1 MISSVEIKKKS
12 ANHDW
17 TDEEDSVLRR
27 LVTKYPNSATRAFKE
42 AANELGITFYMC
54 RNRWYK
60 HLMSESETG
69 LDESTLE
76 AYTSNTS
83 FTLAN
88 KVRETMD
95 GFVDLLKNLQKQN
108 KTLHQKVIDQDK
120 RLTEQSRI
128 MRDMANERKELE
140 ESYTYILK
148 VMEKARKM
156 FAEDE
161 VKEVTHTVSSTGN
174 VEVDIKRSAG

>member
-1 MISSVEIKKKS
+1 MEVKKKS
-12 ANHDW
+12 SNHDW
-17 TDEEDSVLRR
+17 TDKEDSILRSYIA
-27 LVTKYPNSATRAFKE
+27 KYPTSATRACRE
-42 AANELGITFYMC
+42 AASELGITFYMC

-60 HLMSESETG
+60 HLLPMNENGLDSET
-69 LDESTLE
+69 LDI
-76 AYTSNTS
+76 YTSNTS
-83 FTLAN
+83 FALTSQV
-88 KVRETMD
+88 KETMD

-108 KTLHQKVIDQDK
+108 KILNQKVIEQDK

-128 MRDMANERKELE
+128 MRDMANERKDLE

-161 VKEVTHTVSSTGN
+161 IKEITHKVDSTGN
-174 VEVDIKRSAG
+174 VDVDIKRSAG

>member
-1 MISSVEIKKKS
+1 MDIKKKS
-12 ANHDW
+12 SNHNW
-17 TDEEDSVLRR
+17 TDEEDAILRR
-27 LVTKYPNSATRAFKE
+27 YVAKYPTSTTRACKE

-60 HLMSESETG
+60 HLSLESEIG
-69 LDESTLE
+69 LEPIIVET
-76 AYTSNTS
+76 YTSNTS
-83 FTLAN
+83 FALTSQV
-88 KVRETMD
+88 KETMD
-95 GFVDLLKNLQKQN
+95 GFVDLLKSLQKQN
-108 KTLHQKVIDQDK
+108 KMLNQKVIEQDK

-161 VKEVTHTVSSTGN
+161 IKEVTHKVDSTGN
-174 VEVDIKRSAG
+174 VDVDIKRSAG

>member
-1 MISSVEIKKKS
+1 MEIRKKS
-12 ANHDW
+12 SNHNW
-17 TDEEDSVLRR
+17 TDEEDAVLKRY
-27 LVTKYPNSATRAFKE
+27 VAKYPTSTKRACTE

-60 HLMSESETG
+60 HLSTIEDTG
-69 LDESTLE
+69 LESNVLE

-83 FTLAN
+83 FALTSQV
-88 KVRETMD
+88 KETMD

-108 KTLHQKVIDQDK
+108 KMLNQKVIEQDK

-128 MRDMANERKELE
+128 MRDMANERKDLE

-161 VKEVTHTVSSTGN
+161 MKEVTHKVDSSGS
-174 VEVDIKRSAG
+174 VDVDIKRSAG